1 VTSVAILK
9 YLPERS
15 WASRYGIAA
24 LAVLAAAILRVAL
37 DPLLGQRG
45 PLILFT
51 LAIFVAARFG
61 GRNAG
66 LAATLTSALA
76 GWYFLIAP
84 RFSFKV
90 EDLTDSVK
98 LIVLVVVGVVTSF
111 VIGHLRQSLDETAN
125 TREYLR
131 LFVEHCPVPI
141 AMLTREM
148 TYVAASRS
156 WSALHR
162 LGEEDLAGRSHFEV
176 LPQTP
181 ETWRQVYKRC
191 LAGAVERSER
201 DAVRGRDGGEEWF
214 RWEVRPWRD
223 SGGAIGG
230 IIIFLEQVTDRV
242 VLEEQLRRRAEE
254 LQKLMDVAPV
264 GIWVAHDAGCHHIT
278 GNPMANALFEGEAGE
293 NLAADPPPGAPV
305 PTRRFFRDGRELAP
319 SELPML
325 VASTLGQEVRYSET
339 DVRLPGGKRLA
350 LLGSATPLRD
360 AGGQI
365 RGCVGVFQDITDRK
379 QAEEALRKQAQEEIH
394 ILNTLVAEAPVGLV
408 MLDRKLRQIQASQR
422 WLDDTGMKRE
432 EVIGRFHYDSF
443 PHLPDH
449 WKEAHRRGLA
459 GEVLSGAEERFLS
472 PDGAEH
478 FVNWQIRPWGDSGDE
493 TGGII
498 IYSEDITQRKQSEE
512 AARKSEL
519 EYRDLFDHMSEG
531 LAYCRM
537 LFEDGKPRD
546 FVYLSVNCAFE
557 ALTGLQD
564 VIGKRVTEVIPG
576 IRETDPR
583 LFELYGRVALTGV
596 PESFEVFVE
605 ALAMWFSIS
614 VYSPGNG
621 YFVAVFDVITKR
633 KQAEETLRRSE
644 ALLRVIT
651 ENTPDLIF
659 LKDRAGRMMLANPA
673 SMRVIGKPSQEVI
686 GRADREFFG
695 DPSVGEAISEVD
707 QNVMERG
714 ETLVF
719 EETVPTPMGSRT
731 FLSSKTPWRD
741 ENGQVIGLIGVSR
754 DITERKRAEI
764 EARRWQRAFEQ
775 AELGIALANPANET
789 FEVVNRAFARQR
801 GYTPEELAG
810 RPIPSVFPPEVRP
823 GLAAQIGAVDSPTG
837 HCVFE
842 SVHQRKD
849 GSRFPVQVDLTA
861 VRDEAGQLVSRVAYV
876 QDLTE
881 RRKVEQTLRESE
893 ERFRR
898 LVETIPDV
906 VVVYD
911 RDRRIQYINAATTSI
926 TGLPPSAFLGKRDEE
941 MFPPEVYEK
950 FLPTLLEAYATRAV
964 TESQTELPIP
974 GVGLR
979 SVKLTCVPLLDEA
992 GEIREVVGITQDL
1005 TEFKRAENQVRQVN
1019 AELERR
1025 VRHRTAQLE
1034 AANEELVAFSY
1045 SVSHDLRAPLR
1056 GIDGWSLALVEDYG
1070 DQLDPR
1076 ARGYL
1081 ERVRSESQRMGNLID
1096 DLLRLSRVTRSEM
1109 NHDFIDLSSA
1119 ARRIADRQKEA
1130 KPHRSIDFSI
1140 EPDLTAY
1147 GDERLIEIALTNLLE
1162 NAVKFTGNR
1171 DQSYIEFGKL
1181 ASNGEPV
1188 FYVRDNGAGF
1198 DMDYASNLFGPFQR
1212 MHSAAEFPGTGIGL
1226 ANVQHIIRRHGG
1238 RVWAEAKE
1246 GQGATFFFTL
1256 GSAK

>member
-1 VTSVAILK
+1 
-9 YLPERS
+9 
-15 WASRYGIAA
+15 
-24 LAVLAAAILRVAL
+24 
-37 DPLLGQRG
+37 
-45 PLILFT
+45 
-51 LAIFVAARFG
+51 
-61 GRNAG
+61 
-66 LAATLTSALA
+66 
-76 GWYFLIAP
+76 
-84 RFSFKV
+84 
-90 EDLTDSVK
+90 
-98 LIVLVVVGVVTSF
+98 
-111 VIGHLRQSLDETAN
+111 
-125 TREYLR
+125 
-131 LFVEHCPVPI
+131 VEHCPVPI

-223 SGGAIGG
+223 SSGAIGG
-230 IIIFLEQVTDRV
+230 IVISLERVTDRV

-254 LQKLMDVAPV
+254 LQKVMDVAPV

-278 GNPMANALFEGEAGE
+278 GNPMANALFEGEVGE
-293 NLAADPPPGAPV
+293 NLAPDPPAGEQA
-305 PTRRFFRDGRELAP
+305 PTRRFFRNGGELAA
-319 SELPML
+319 SELPMQ
-325 VASTLGQEVRYSET
+325 VAAALGMEVRHSET
-339 DVRLPGGKRLA
+339 DVLLPGGKLVA

-360 AGGQI
+360 ADGQI
-365 RGCVGVFQDITDRK
+365 RGCVGVFQDITARK
-379 QAEEALRKQAQEEIH
+379 QAEEALRNQAQQEIH
-394 ILNTLVAEAPVGLV
+394 ILKTLVAEAPVGLV
-408 MLDRKLRQIQASQR
+408 MLDRKMRQIQASQR
-422 WLDDTGMKRE
+422 WIDDVGMKRE
-432 EVIGRFHYDSF
+432 DIIGRLHYDSF
-443 PHLPDH
+443 PDLPAR

-459 GEVLSGAEERFLS
+459 GEVVSGTEDRFLS

-478 FVNWQIRPWGDSGDE
+478 FVNWQIRPWGDNGDE

-498 IYSEDITQRKQSEE
+498 IYSDDITQRKQSEE

-531 LAYCRM
+531 LAYCKM
-537 LFEDGKPRD
+537 LFENGKPHD
-546 FVYLSVNCAFE
+546 FVYLNVNRAFE
-557 ALTGLQD
+557 ALTGLKD
-564 VIGKRVTEVIPG
+564 VTGKRVTEIIPG
-576 IRETDPR
+576 IREADPR
-583 LFELYGRVALTGV
+583 LFEIYGRVALTGV

-614 VYSPGNG
+614 VYSPEKE
-621 YFVAVFDVITKR
+621 YFVAVFEVITKR
-633 KQAEETLRRSE
+633 KQAEETLRKSE
-644 ALLRVIT
+644 ALLRAIT

-673 SMRVIGKPSQEVI
+673 TIRVIGKPSQEVI
-686 GRADREFFG
+686 GRADREFFD
-695 DPSVGEAISEVD
+695 DPVAGEAISEAD
-707 QNVMERG
+707 QNIMEKG

-719 EETVPTPMGSRT
+719 EETVPTPMGTRT
-731 FLSSKTPWRD
+731 FLSSKTPWCD

-754 DITERKRAEI
+754 DITERKRAEL

-775 AELGIALANPANET
+775 AELGIALANTANET
-789 FEVVNRAFARQR
+789 FAAVNHAFARQR

-849 GSRFPVQVDLTA
+849 GSRFPVLVDLTA
-861 VRDEAGQLVSRVAYV
+861 VRDEAGRLVSRVAYV

-881 RRKVEQTLRESE
+881 RKKAEQTLRESE

-911 RDRRIQYINAATTSI
+911 RDRRVQYINAATTSV
-926 TGLPPSAFLGKRDEE
+926 TGLPPSAFIGKRDEE
-941 MFPPEVYEK
+941 MFPPEVCEK
-950 FLPTLLEAYATRAV
+950 FVPTLLEAYATRAV
-964 TESQTELPIP
+964 SETQADLPIP
-974 GVGLR
+974 GIGLR
-979 SVKLTCVPLLDEA
+979 SLKIICIPLLDEA

-1005 TEFKRAENQVRQVN
+1005 TEYKRAENQVRQMN
-1019 AELERR
+1019 KDLEQR
-1025 VRHRTAQLE
+1025 VRDRTAQLQ
-1034 AANEELVAFSY
+1034 AANGELESFAY

-1056 GIDGWSLALVEDYG
+1056 GIDGWSLALAEDYR
-1070 DQLDPR
+1070 DQLDQR
-1076 ARGYL
+1076 ARGFL
-1081 ERVRSESQRMGNLID
+1081 DRVRAESQRMGRLID

-1109 NHDFIDLSSA
+1109 ELDFVDLSGA
-1119 ARRIADRQKEA
+1119 VRRIADRQKDAE
-1130 KPHRSIDFSI
+1130 PRRSIEFSI

-1147 GDERLIEIALTNLLE
+1147 GDERLIEIALTNLLD
-1162 NAVKFTGNR
+1162 NAVKFTGRR
-1171 DQSYIEFGKL
+1171 DPGRIEFGKL
-1181 ASNGEPV
+1181 PSNGESV
-1188 FYVRDNGAGF
+1188 FFVRDNGAGF

-1226 ANVQHIIRRHGG
+1226 ANVQHIVRRHGG

-1246 GQGATFFFTL
+1246 EQGATFFFTL